1 MSILKV
7 DTISGIGTEGPVFE
21 GDIEFT
27 SQNFLTLPKGDT
39 TQRGRGRAVS
49 WLGNNNSNG
58 SYTKQIDFF
67 DIQSTG
73 TTTKFGEISDTVG
86 LGAAMSSTTRG
97 VFAGGTKP
105 AVGNMNLLEFITI
118 ATTGNA
124 VDFGGISTLFRYG
137 GGISNSTRGLIVG
150 AYQGGGASGTLN
162 TIQFITIASLG
173 NSADF
178 GDIVA
183 NSGDGIF
190 GAGTCSSSTRGIT
203 FGGGTPSSINEINS
217 ITIGTLGNSVDFGD
231 LSAAKQLCQGVSSS
245 TRGVVAGGDNSGAV
259 NVIELI
265 TIASAGNATDFGD
278 LPSISEYAGSSGGS
292 NKIRGVFTGRG
303 DYPAFDNS
311 MQFITIATTGD
322 AQDFGDVSTGG
333 GDPYGSSN
341 VSDSH
346 GGL

>member
-1 MSILKV
+1 MIPPYGV
-7 DTISGIGTEGPVFE
+7 DAGNAFGGPIQQSSQGYMYFPTGRTEE
-21 GDIEFT
+21 
-27 SQNFLTLPKGDT
+27 
-39 TQRGRGRAVS
+39 RGRGRAVV
-49 WLGNNNSNG
+49 WLGADSPN
-58 SYTKQIDFF
+58 YTKHIDFF

-105 AVGNMNLLEFITI
+105 AVGNLNFMEFITI

-124 VDFGGISTLFRYG
+124 VDFGSIGTLFRYAA
-137 GGISNSTRGLIVG
+137 GISNSTRGLIAG

-162 TIQFITIASLG
+162 TIQFITIATLG

-183 NSGDGIF
+183 NSGNGIF
-190 GAGTCSSSTRGIT
+190 GAGSCQSSTRGIT

-217 ITIGTLGNSVDFGD
+217 ITIATESNSVDFGD

-259 NVIELI
+259 NVIEFI
-265 TIASAGNATDFGD
+265 TIASAGNATNFGD

-292 NKIRGVFTGRG
+292 NKIRGVFTGAG
-303 DYPAFDNS
+303 DYPSYYNT
-311 MQFITIATTGD
+311 MELVTIATTGN
-322 AQDFGDVSTGG
+322 ASDFGDVRSDGG
-333 GDPYGSSN
+333 TPYGSSN